1 MRVEWSLRAR
11 TDLRELKAYIAKDSP
26 FYARRFIE
34 RIITT
39 VEKLSEHSHLGR
51 LVPEAQ
57 RDDVRELL
65 IQHYRVI
72 YQTKG
77 ERLYI
82 VTVVHGSR
90 DLMQQDPPPWQ
101 VS

>member
-11 TDLRELKAYIAKDSP
+11 TDIRELKAYIAKDSP

-57 RDDVRELL
+57 HKDVRELL
-65 IQHYRVI
+65 VQHYRVI
-72 YQTKG
+72 YQT
-77 ERLYI
+77 RDDHIYI

-90 DLMQQDPPPWQ
+90 DLMLQDPPPWEN
-101 VS
+101 S

>member
-1 MRVEWSLRAR
+1 MRVEWSLHAR

-34 RIITT
+34 RIITA
-39 VEKLSEHSHLGR
+39 VGKLSQPPHLGR

-72 YQTKG
+72 YQTKD
-77 ERLYI
+77 ERLCI

-90 DLMQQDPPPWQ
+90 DLIKQDPPPWKT
-101 VS
+101 S

>member
-26 FYARRFIE
+26 IYARRFIE
-34 RIITT
+34 RIVTA
-39 VEKLSEHSHLGR
+39 VEKLLQHPQMGR

-57 RDDVRELL
+57 RNDVRELL

-72 YQTKG
+72 YQTQG
-77 ERLYI
+77 EQISI

-90 DLMQQDPPPWQ
+90 DMMQQDPPPWKNL
-101 VS
+101 